1 MSRFIP
7 YPAYPMLWVH
17 FNSRGHVH
25 EVYAK
30 QYSGLEGQGIYMLK
44 LDPCD
49 TTDRTV
55 KPSPAYYDETMALRQ
70 LQESF

>member
-1 MSRFIP
+1 MR
-7 YPAYPMLWVH
+7 ALRYPMLWVH

-30 QYSGLEGQGIYMLK
+30 EYFALGMDSRGMYMVK

-49 TTDRTV
+49 TTDRKV
-55 KPSPAYYDETMALRQ
+55 DERYGDITAGSAVVHRLH
-70 LQESF
+70 EIF